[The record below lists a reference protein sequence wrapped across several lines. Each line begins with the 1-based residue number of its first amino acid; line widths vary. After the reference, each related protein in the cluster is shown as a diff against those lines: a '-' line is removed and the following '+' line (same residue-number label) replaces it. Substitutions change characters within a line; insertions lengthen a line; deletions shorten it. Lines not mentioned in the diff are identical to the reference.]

1 MEEIVV
7 SVKNISK
14 DFRLP
19 HERAESVK
27 SLFTHPFKNR
37 QKSETQHALKNIS
50 FDIKKGEF
58 FGIVG
63 RNGSG
68 KSTLLKIIA
77 GIYQPTSGSVSVD
90 GRLVPF
96 IELGVGFN
104 PELTGRENVYLNG
117 SLMGFSKKEINAK
130 YDSIV
135 SFSEIERFM
144 DQKLKNYS
152 SGMQVR
158 LAFSVATILAESDIL
173 LIDEVLAVGDADFQ
187 AKCFAYFKQLK
198 RDKKTV
204 ILVTHDMNAVKE
216 YCDRV
221 ILIDD
226 SKVIAEGVAGKITS
240 EYSKLFFEKEI
251 VGQKTKQFRRGNNKV
266 VIENPLVLPSKLNQA
281 VESFKFEMT
290 IKANEMVINPV
301 VGFMVKNQAA
311 QPIFGTNTNVEEIK
325 LGAFNAGETKV
336 ITWTLPNIFA
346 KGIYYIDPSIIEE
359 GTTAVYDWWEEA
371 TSFTVQNDKST
382 PYIVN
387 PTFKVEISNEAKTND
402 ASKK

>member
-1 MEEIVV
+1 MDNGTVI
-7 SVKNISK
+7 SVKDVSK
-14 DFRLP
+14 NFKLP
-19 HERAESVK
+19 HERTDSLKSV
-27 SLFTHPFKNR
+27 FAHPFKSR
-37 QKSETQHALKNIS
+37 SRSETQHALRNIS
-50 FDIKKGEF
+50 FDVKEGEF

-77 GIYQPTSGSVSVD
+77 GIYEPTKGSVSIN

-104 PELTGRENVYLNG
+104 PDLTGRENVYLNG
-117 SLMGFSKKEINAK
+117 ALMGFSRKEINDK
-130 YDSIV
+130 YNSIV
-135 SFSEIERFM
+135 DFSEIERFM

-158 LAFSVATILAESDIL
+158 LAFSVATILAQSDIL

-216 YCDRV
+216 YCDRA
-221 ILIDD
+221 ILIDE
-226 SKVIAEGVAGKITS
+226 SKIIAEGPASKIAAA
-240 EYSKLFFEKEI
+240 YSKLFFEKE
-251 VGQKTKQFRRGNNKV
+251 VGQKTRQLRRGSNTVTIQDVKV
-266 VIENPLVLPSKLNQA
+266 TPSKLNEKVDVFQ
-281 VESFKFEMT
+281 FEMT
-290 IKANEMVINPV
+290 IKAHEEVTNPV

-311 QPIFGTNTNVEEIK
+311 QSIYGTNTNIEEVRLGTLKAGEIK
-325 LGAFNAGETKV
+325 QV
-336 ITWTLPNIFA
+336 TWTLPNIFG

-371 TSFTVQNDKST
+371 ASFVVHNEKNT

-387 PTFKVEISNEAKTND
+387 PRFKVEVTAK
-402 ASKK
+402 ASKNVSKK